1 MHMLAILCG
10 TVRLTVDY
18 ALQKAVVRVGY
29 KTQSGLTSR

>member
-18 ALQKAVVRVGY
+18 ALQKVRVGY